1 MPRRA
6 CNNYVKMKKKKP
18 RKKGRRVRQL
28 SLAKNIALLFLSLG
42 LLAGVS
48 FVFSYFGNRSEL
60 SLDPIQHTWKSAFS
74 EKDKPQAVTEQPKPK
89 TSSVAPAGL
98 TFYETLNQKEP
109 SGSEDSYTIQVGAF
123 KSREKANSFAREL
136 KNKSK
141 LSFRVDKEGKSYCVR
156 WNTFTTQEAAA
167 RDCGKLAAKL
177 QRACKVVKM

>member
-1 MPRRA
+1 MIR
-6 CNNYVKMKKKKP
+6 KKTK
-18 RKKGRRVRQL
+18 KKGRRVKQL
-28 SLAKNIALLFLSLG
+28 SLAKNVALLFLSLG

-60 SLDPIQHTWKSAFS
+60 SLDPIQRTWNSAFS

-89 TSSVAPAGL
+89 TSSVTPIGL

-109 SGSEDSYTIQVGAF
+109 SNTQDSYTIQVGTF
-123 KSREKANSFAREL
+123 KSRDKANSFAREL

-156 WNTFTTQEAAA
+156 WNTFTTQESAS

-177 QRACKVVKM
+177 QHVCKVVKM

>member
-6 CNNYVKMKKKKP
+6 CNKMIRKKTK
-18 RKKGRRVRQL
+18 KKGRRVKQL
-28 SLAKNIALLFLSLG
+28 SLAKNVALLFLSLG

-60 SLDPIQHTWKSAFS
+60 SLDPIQRTWDSAFS
-74 EKDKPQAVTEQPKPK
+74 EKEKPQAVTEQPKPK
-89 TSSVAPAGL
+89 TSSVSPIGL

-109 SGSEDSYTIQVGAF
+109 SSSEDSYTIQVGTF
-123 KSREKANSFAREL
+123 KSRDKANSFVKEL

-156 WNTFTTQEAAA
+156 WNTFTTQESAA
-167 RDCGKLAAKL
+167 RDCGKLAAKI
-177 QRACKVVKM
+177 QHACKVVKM